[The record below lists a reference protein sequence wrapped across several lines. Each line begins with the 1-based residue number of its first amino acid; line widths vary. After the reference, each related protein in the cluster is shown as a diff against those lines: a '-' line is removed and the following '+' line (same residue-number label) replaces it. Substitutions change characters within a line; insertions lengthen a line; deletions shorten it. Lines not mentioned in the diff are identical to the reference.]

1 MREQYAGCRLRPE
14 RARERS
20 VPRCRD
26 VAFVSPGTV
35 ETARSGPPRYDMHIQ
50 LPQDGGDARREY
62 ALSAFRHQDRAE
74 DGGPSADGGCHYNVR
89 PEASLTLCPSL
100 TLT

>member
-1 MREQYAGCRLRPE
+1 MCPFG
-14 RARERS
+14 
-20 VPRCRD
+20 
-26 VAFVSPGTV
+26 SPGTV